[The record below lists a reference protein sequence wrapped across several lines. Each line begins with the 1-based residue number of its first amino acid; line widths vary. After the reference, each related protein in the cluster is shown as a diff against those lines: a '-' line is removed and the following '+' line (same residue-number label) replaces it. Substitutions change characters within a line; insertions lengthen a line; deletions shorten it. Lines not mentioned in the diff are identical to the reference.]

1 MTTSY
6 DEMLAQANQILNSM
20 ERDSLSV
27 DELSLK
33 MKEAYTLIDAL
44 KTKLFETEAQVTEI
58 INTRNLD

>member
-1 MTTSY
+1 MTTY
-6 DEMLAQANQILNSM
+6 DEMLTQANQILNSM

-27 DELSLK
+27 DELSFK